1 MIAPPAVAAVCG
13 ALVAARIDARSGR
26 IPDRVT
32 RPTTAIALGLA
43 IACGIAVSAFWGAL
57 AVGGTLLLLHAIT
70 RGRGLGLGDV
80 KLGTAIG
87 TGLGPAIGLAA
98 LGSAFVLGGAYATLL
113 LATRRASR
121 RDTVPFG
128 PFLAAGAV
136 LAALLSW
143 RLVA

>member
-128 PFLAAGAV
+128 PFLAAGTV